1 MSNGLKAIE
10 DIRKVFELLV
20 KKNKNLLEEA
30 ENLNKKVQDLEGD
43 LQAKSD
49 EINDVNEKYNVL
61 KMTKKLKGSEVE
73 NSKEQKLKI
82 NEMIKEID
90 KCIAL
95 LNK

>member
-20 KKNKNLLEEA
+20 KKNKNLIEQT
-30 ENLNKKVQDLEGD
+30 ENLNKKVETLEND
-43 LQAKSD
+43 IQAKSD
-49 EINDVNEKYNVL
+49 EINDLNEKYNVL
-61 KMTKKLKGSEVE
+61 KMTKKLKGSEIE

>member
-49 EINDVNEKYNVL
+49 EINDLNEKYNVL